1 MKRIF
6 SLLLA
11 GLFVFL
17 LAACG
22 APAAPAL
29 PDADSDGSPALK
41 LDTLNVE
48 FAIGERDADE
58 LMRLQAEL
66 PPLLLSA
73 LENENVTV
81 ETVSIT
87 FGASAEATAQ
97 ALEDGSVDV
106 AFLPSEVFVLSD
118 PPLRL
123 IAVENMS
130 VPAGEYFPDIDFAA
144 LPDVAADSPIYENI
158 VAGSDDT
165 PVALGAAFSRALVM
179 LCASA
184 DGNAVMQR
192 YGSASYLISGH
203 PGTLLTPL
211 VTCLTLEVEE

>member
-6 SLLLA
+6 PLLLA

-22 APAAPAL
+22 VPAAPAS
-29 PDADSDGSPALK
+29 PDAASDGSPALK

-97 ALEDGSVDV
+97 ALEDGSV
-106 AFLPSEVFVLSD
+106 
-118 PPLRL
+118 
-123 IAVENMS
+123 
-130 VPAGEYFPDIDFAA
+130 
-144 LPDVAADSPIYENI
+144 
-158 VAGSDDT
+158 
-165 PVALGAAFSRALVM
+165 
-179 LCASA
+179 
-184 DGNAVMQR
+184 
-192 YGSASYLISGH
+192 
-203 PGTLLTPL
+203 
-211 VTCLTLEVEE
+211 

>member
-11 GLFVFL
+11 GLLVFL

-29 PDADSDGSPALK
+29 PDAGPDGSSALK

-48 FAIGERDADE
+48 FVIGERDADE
-58 LMRLQAEL
+58 LMQLQAEL

-81 ETVSIT
+81 ETVNIT

-97 ALEDGSVDV
+97 ALEDGSVDL
-106 AFLPSEVFVLSD
+106 AFVPSGVYLEHED
-118 PPLRL
+118 ALRL
-123 IAVENMS
+123 IALEAAP
-130 VPAGEYFPDIDFAA
+130 VPASELLSAEDLNEIEGVDESSLFYEEAVVLRGELPHDLARAA
-144 LPDVAADSPIYENI
+144 A
-158 VAGSDDT
+158 
-165 PVALGAAFSRALVM
+165 RALVM
-179 LCASA
+179 LCAYA
-184 DGNAVMQR
+184 GGNAALRQ
-192 YGSASYLISGH
+192 YGSASYLIGAD
-203 PGTLLTPL
+203 PNVLLAPYRAYL
-211 VTCLTLEVEE
+211 DRAQ

>member
-6 SLLLA
+6 PLLLA
-11 GLFVFL
+11 GLLVFL

-81 ETVSIT
+81 ETV
-87 FGASAEATAQ
+87 
-97 ALEDGSVDV
+97 
-106 AFLPSEVFVLSD
+106 
-118 PPLRL
+118 
-123 IAVENMS
+123 
-130 VPAGEYFPDIDFAA
+130 
-144 LPDVAADSPIYENI
+144 
-158 VAGSDDT
+158 
-165 PVALGAAFSRALVM
+165 
-179 LCASA
+179 
-184 DGNAVMQR
+184 
-192 YGSASYLISGH
+192 
-203 PGTLLTPL
+203 
-211 VTCLTLEVEE
+211 